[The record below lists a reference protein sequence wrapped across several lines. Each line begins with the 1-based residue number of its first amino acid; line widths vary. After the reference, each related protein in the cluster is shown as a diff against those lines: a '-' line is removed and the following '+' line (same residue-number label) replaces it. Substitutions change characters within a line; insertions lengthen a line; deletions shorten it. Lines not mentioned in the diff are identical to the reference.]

1 MPEKK
6 KSKYYVRPD
15 GLHESIRTVGGK
27 RVAFR
32 GKSDR
37 EVDRKILEYR
47 EEEKRGRLF
56 RTVADEW
63 ERLGES
69 RWSESTRRQ
78 YAISAR
84 RLRAAFSGP
93 VRNICPLDVQRYILG
108 FEAKGYRFDSVGKE
122 LSVIKQIL
130 SFAVIQGDIDTNP
143 AAEIHRSKGLPRG
156 KRNALTVEQ
165 EQLVLKCRSGDW
177 WLLGLMLLFTGCRRG
192 ELLALRW
199 EDIDHKAGV
208 IHINKKINYAFGG
221 VPKLEHHLKSENG
234 KRDIPL
240 LAPLAEVLPR
250 NRIGLIFSEDGTY
263 LRESRLRAIWVEYCR
278 DCGLPE
284 PVISK
289 SRSMRFPVTPHCFR
303 HSFATICFEA
313 GVDPRSA
320 AEMLGDT
327 RKVVEEVYQELRKG
341 KKATSVEKLNGYF
354 SAAADGE

>member
-1 MPEKK
+1 MAEKK
-6 KSKYYVRPD
+6 KGKYYQRPD
-15 GLHESIRTVGGK
+15 GLKESIRTINGK

-32 GKSDR
+32 GKTDR
-37 EVDRKILEYR
+37 EVDRKILEYKA
-47 EEEKRGRLF
+47 EEKRGRLF
-56 RTVADEW
+56 PAVADTW

-69 RWSESTRRQ
+69 RWSESTRHQ
-78 YAISAR
+78 YAITAR
-84 RLRAAFSGP
+84 RLRAAFPGP
-93 VRNICPLDVQRYILG
+93 IRNIRPLDVQRYILA

-122 LSVIKQIL
+122 LSVLKQIL
-130 SFAVIQGDIDTNP
+130 SFAVVQGDIDTNP

-156 KRNALTVEQ
+156 KRNALTAEQ
-165 EQLVLKCRSGDW
+165 EQLVLKCRSGNW

-192 ELLALRW
+192 ELLALCW
-199 EDIDHKAGV
+199 EDIDRKAGV
-208 IHINKKINYAFGG
+208 IHIDKKINYAFGD
-221 VPKLEHHLKSENG
+221 VPKLEYHLKSENG

-263 LRESRLRAIWVEYCR
+263 LRESRLRAIWREYCR

-284 PVISK
+284 PAVSK
-289 SRSMRFPVTPHCFR
+289 NGSMNFPITPHCFR

-313 GVDPRSA
+313 DVDPRST

-354 SAAADGE
+354 AATADGK